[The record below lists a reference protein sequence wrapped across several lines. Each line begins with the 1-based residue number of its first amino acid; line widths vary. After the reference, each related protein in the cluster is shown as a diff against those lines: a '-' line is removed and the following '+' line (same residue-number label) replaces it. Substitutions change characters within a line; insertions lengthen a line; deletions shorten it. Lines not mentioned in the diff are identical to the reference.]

1 MPGFILFIGGILAV
15 VVTTGALLDRKKVRR
30 SRRVLVWVGLFLAL
44 PFLAFAFLVYMLL
57 RGGWHYC

>member
-1 MPGFILFIGGILAV
+1 MPEVILFNGGILAV

-44 PFLAFAFLVYMLL
+44 PVFVFAFLVYMLL

>member
-1 MPGFILFIGGILAV
+1 MPEFILFIGGILAV

-44 PFLAFAFLVYMLL
+44 PVFVFAFLVYMLL